1 MKDVYAVLRQKEADI
16 ERVRREIQALLFV
29 VPMLVDES
37 QSPEKIVNG
46 KVADPP
52 VQRTI
57 LLGDQ
62 LPTVGASAPP
72 LLRLRNARL

>member
-46 KVADPP
+46 KVADSPG
-52 VQRTI
+52 QRAI

-62 LPTVGASAPP
+62 LPTVGASTPP
-72 LLRLRNARL
+72 LLRLRNARW